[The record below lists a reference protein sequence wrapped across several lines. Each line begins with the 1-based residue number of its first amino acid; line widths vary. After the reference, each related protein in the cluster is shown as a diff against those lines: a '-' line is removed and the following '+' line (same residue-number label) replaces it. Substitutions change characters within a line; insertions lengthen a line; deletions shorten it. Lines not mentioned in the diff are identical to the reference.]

1 MSNWKVTT
9 SKSLQVLF
17 TNEYP
22 TLEQAAYAVG
32 YFNRMMPGTYS
43 DLEGA

>member
-1 MSNWKVTT
+1 MTWKVTT

-17 TNEYP
+17 TNEYL
-22 TLEQAAYAVG
+22 TLEQAAYAVE
-32 YFNRMMPGTYS
+32 YFNRMMPGTNS